1 MGSTLTVDT
10 IQGATTAANVKLPA
24 GCILQTV
31 STTKTDAFSNA
42 SASLVDITGMSVTI
56 TPKYSTSKILIR
68 ANLNWGGVDNI
79 YAGIRLLRGS
89 TAISLNTSASGNQ
102 TVATIGCGG
111 DNNNFQWKLE
121 HTGLEFLD
129 SPATTSATT
138 YKLQQQSTGGPGTN
152 TWYLNRPHNTANDVY
167 IVHGT
172 SGMTVMEIAQ

>member
-1 MGSTLTVDT
+1 MGSTLTVDN
-10 IQGATTAANVKLPA
+10 IVGATTAANVKLPA
-24 GCILQTV
+24 GSILQTV
-31 STTKTDAFSNA
+31 STTKTDTFTS
-42 SASLVDITGMSVTI
+42 SSSSLVDITGMAVTI

-79 YAGIRLLRGS
+79 YAAIRLYRGS
-89 TAISLNTSASGNQ
+89 TFISNNTTATGAQTFAS
-102 TVATIGCGG
+102 IGCGG

-152 TWYLNRPHNTANDVY
+152 TWYVNRPHNTTNAAY

>member
-1 MGSTLTVDT
+1 MGSTLTVDN
-10 IQGATTAANVKLPA
+10 IVGATTAANVKLPA
-24 GCILQTV
+24 GSILQTV
-31 STTKTDAFSNA
+31 STTKTDTFTS
-42 SASLVDITGMSVTI
+42 SSSSLVDITGMAVTI

-68 ANLNWGGVDNI
+68 VNLNWGGVDNI
-79 YAGIRLLRGS
+79 YAAIRLLRGS
-89 TAISLNTSASGNQ
+89 TVISHNSSATGSQ
-102 TVATIGCGG
+102 TAAAIGCGG

-152 TWYLNRPHNTANDVY
+152 TWYVNRPHNTTNAAY